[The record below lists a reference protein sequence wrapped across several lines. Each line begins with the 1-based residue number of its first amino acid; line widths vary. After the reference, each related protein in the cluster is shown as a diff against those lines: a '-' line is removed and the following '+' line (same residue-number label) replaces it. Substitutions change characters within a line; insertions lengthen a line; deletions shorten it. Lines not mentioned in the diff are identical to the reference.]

1 MVYIIYSV
9 AIGTLL
15 LLLRRNMGERG
26 VGRLARGRWRTN
38 GRKIEE
44 KLGGRIGRSQ
54 AKLAICVLWNELQ
67 CLQCNALLPML
78 LGHTLCKLHSNIESL
93 QKVIF
98 NTSAPSTYGFPKASN
113 TFCWNCFNIL
123 LRLPTLIRFEL
134 PPVTLVEWKAKTE
147 LHNLQ
152 QKGGELLEPLSRNLS
167 ALLRLSRDLAACL
180 ATILHLER
188 VTHTKLPPFEREF
201 KPQLVLA

>member
-1 MVYIIYSV
+1 M
-9 AIGTLL
+9 GEK
-15 LLLRRNMGERG
+15 LRRNWE
-26 VGRLARGRWRTN
+26 
-38 GRKIEE
+38 
-44 KLGGRIGRSQ
+44 GGFGRSQ
-54 AKLAICVLWNELQ
+54 AKLAICVLWNKLQ

-134 PPVTLVEWKAKTE
+134 PPVTLVEWKAKAE

-167 ALLRLSRDLAACL
+167 ALLRLSRDLALGRCL
-180 ATILHLER
+180 SRHHSPLGER
-188 VTHTKLPPFEREF
+188 LTYNAVPLLEREF

>member
-1 MVYIIYSV
+1 
-9 AIGTLL
+9 
-15 LLLRRNMGERG
+15 
-26 VGRLARGRWRTN
+26 
-38 GRKIEE
+38 
-44 KLGGRIGRSQ
+44 
-54 AKLAICVLWNELQ
+54 
-67 CLQCNALLPML
+67 ML
-78 LGHTLCKLHSNIESL
+78 LGHTLCKLHCNIESL

-113 TFCWNCFNIL
+113 TFCWNCLNIL
-123 LRLPTLIRFEL
+123 LRLLTLIRFEL

-188 VTHTKLPPFEREF
+188 VTHTTLPLLEREF
-201 KPQLVLA
+201 KPQLVLAWAPSSQPHHTFHCGSKCRLQFRSSTKL

>member
-1 MVYIIYSV
+1 MIIGNKLPTLKQVPTEIKLKWYYVPWYTLFYSV

-15 LLLRRNMGERG
+15 LLLRRNMEERG

-113 TFCWNCFNIL
+113 TFC
-123 LRLPTLIRFEL
+123 
-134 PPVTLVEWKAKTE
+134 
-147 LHNLQ
+147 
-152 QKGGELLEPLSRNLS
+152 
-167 ALLRLSRDLAACL
+167 
-180 ATILHLER
+180 
-188 VTHTKLPPFEREF
+188 
-201 KPQLVLA
+201 